1 MPGGGVKMKDVVSG
15 LGGAFIYSD
24 QPERLAGWFEESFGL
39 SFEKLG
45 NSGTSYQT
53 FWALDPDQPERRL
66 DTTFAIM
73 RSKTDLPRAEKNQ
86 DSGDMYGDQHFMINL
101 RVSNLETLVER
112 LEARGETILG
122 RQDEGEYGLF
132 AWLYDPDGNRV
143 ELYESRHDSPK
154 SVEQ

>member
-1 MPGGGVKMKDVVSG
+1 
-15 LGGAFIYSD
+15 
-24 QPERLAGWFEESFGL
+24 L

-101 RVSNLETLVER
+101 RVSNLDTLVER

-122 RQDEGEYGLF
+122 RQDEGEHGLF

-154 SVEQ
+154 AVEQ

>member
-1 MPGGGVKMKDVVSG
+1 MKDVVSG

-73 RSKTDLPRAEKNQ
+73 RSKTDLPRAEKTR
-86 DSGDMYGDQHFMINL
+86 I
-101 RVSNLETLVER
+101 RETCTEISTL
-112 LEARGETILG
+112 
-122 RQDEGEYGLF
+122 
-132 AWLYDPDGNRV
+132 
-143 ELYESRHDSPK
+143 
-154 SVEQ
+154 

>member
-1 MPGGGVKMKDVVSG
+1 MKDVVSG

-24 QPERLAGWFEESFGL
+24 QPERLSGWFEESFGL

-73 RSKTDLPRAEKNQ
+73 RSQTDLPRAEKTR
-86 DSGDMYGDQHFMINL
+86 I
-101 RVSNLETLVER
+101 RETCTEISTLWS
-112 LEARGETILG
+112 I
-122 RQDEGEYGLF
+122 F
-132 AWLYDPDGNRV
+132 A
-143 ELYESRHDSPK
+143 
-154 SVEQ
+154 